1 MERKSIS
8 TENIICSLFDNGFD
22 QVDDILYVLVEG
34 KIASE
39 GKYCVVDKPFSS
51 VFYNY
56 VGYDGYNYK
65 IRNGK
70 TLDSNVLN
78 DQHGYYPVRGAL
90 NVSEEL
96 SVYLSKVV
104 DDELIRHKISEL
116 GINGV
121 KDYKSALSTKEKLMV
136 ADMFGITSETIDK
149 GRQYKKA

>member
-22 QVDDILYVLVEG
+22 KVDNILYVLVEG
-34 KIASE
+34 KIAS
-39 GKYCVVDKPFSS
+39 GDKYTVVDKPFSD

-56 VGYDGYNYK
+56 VEYDGFSYK

-70 TLDSNVLN
+70 TLDSSVLN
-78 DQHGYYPVRGAL
+78 DPQGYYPIRSAL

-96 SVYLSKVV
+96 SVYLSKIV

-121 KDYKSALSTKEKLMV
+121 KDYKNALSTKEKLMV
-136 ADMFGITSETIDK
+136 ADMFGITSETISK

>member
-1 MERKSIS
+1 MERKIIS
-8 TENIICSLFDNGFD
+8 TENIIGSLFDNGFD
-22 QVDDILYVLVEG
+22 KVDNVLYVLVES

-39 GKYCVVDKPFSS
+39 GKYSVVDKPFSG

-56 VGYDGYNYK
+56 VGYDGYSYK
-65 IRNGK
+65 LRNGK
-70 TLDSNVLN
+70 TLDSSVLS
-78 DQHGYYPVRGAL
+78 DPQGYYPVRDAL

-96 SVYLSKVV
+96 TVYLSQIV

-116 GINGV
+116 GITGV
-121 KDYKSALSTKEKLMV
+121 KDYKDALSTKEKLMV